1 MNMRRLLV
9 VIAIL
14 SCAPAVKATPARPGS
29 KARHSYLFA
38 WCGDMTPMEN
48 MKPTGTSDFLAVI
61 DADPSSRR
69 YGRVITTTPTGIPG
83 IMPHHT
89 GYEMSADGLLFA
101 NDFELGRTWIFDLH
115 DPLSPKVVTSFGDV
129 DGYSHPHSSLSL
141 PDGNVLMTFQ
151 YRGDAM
157 GPKAEGGGLVE
168 IDNAG
173 HPIRTGTALDL
184 TQPNTFIRP
193 YGVAAVPA
201 LDRAVSTNAA
211 MHYWEGGHAD
221 TVQLWQLSTLRLLN
235 TVVLPPSSEGAQY
248 APGEPRV
255 LGDGR
260 SVMIRTFTCGLYLLR
275 GLQKANPT
283 VRFVYRFPG
292 GSCGV
297 PVRLGH
303 WWLQTV
309 PQTHSLTV
317 LDISIPEQPREVSR
331 LELPDQQPH
340 WIAGDPSGTRIVLD
354 SGENVSDRRIFMID
368 FNPQTGA
375 VILDKS
381 FHDVGSEQPGVSTNG
396 KVWPN
401 EGFLRDAHCH
411 GIVFSR

>member
-1 MNMRRLLV
+1 MNMRILLSV
-9 VIAIL
+9 VAVV
-14 SCAPAVKATPARPGS
+14 SCASAAGATPAHPFS

-38 WCGDMTPMEN
+38 WCGDMRPMKE
-48 MKPTGTSDFLAVI
+48 MKPTGASDFLAVI
-61 DADPSSRR
+61 DADPASRR
-69 YGRVITTTPTGIPG
+69 YGRVITALPTRIPG

-89 GYEMSADGLLFA
+89 EYEMSADGLLFA
-101 NDFELGRTWIFDLH
+101 NDFELGRTWIFNLR
-115 DPLSPKVVTSFGDV
+115 DPLTPKIVASFGDL
-129 DGYSHPHSSLSL
+129 DGYSHPHSSVSL

-157 GPKAEGGGLVE
+157 GPRAEGGGLVE
-168 IDNAG
+168 IDDAG
-173 HPIRTGTALDL
+173 HPIRAGSALGL
-184 TQPNTFIRP
+184 APPHTFIRP
-193 YGVAAVPA
+193 YSVAALPA

-211 MHYWEGGHAD
+211 MHYWEGGNPD
-221 TVQLWQLSTLRLLN
+221 TVQLWQLSTLRLLQ
-235 TVVLPPSSEGAQY
+235 TVVLPPSFGGAQY

-255 LGDGR
+255 LEDGR
-260 SVMIRTFTCGLYLLR
+260 SVMIHTYTCGLYLLR
-275 GLQKANPT
+275 DLREARPS
-283 VRFVYRFPG
+283 VRFAYRFPG

-297 PVRLGH
+297 PLRLGH

-317 LDISIPEQPREVSR
+317 LDISNPERPHEVSR
-331 LELPDQQPH
+331 LVLPDQQPH
-340 WIAGDPSGTRIVLD
+340 WIAADPSGTRIVLD
-354 SGENVSDRRIFMID
+354 SGENVPDRRIFIID

-375 VILDKS
+375 VTLDRS
-381 FHDVGSEQPGVSTNG
+381 FRDVGSGQPGVSTNG